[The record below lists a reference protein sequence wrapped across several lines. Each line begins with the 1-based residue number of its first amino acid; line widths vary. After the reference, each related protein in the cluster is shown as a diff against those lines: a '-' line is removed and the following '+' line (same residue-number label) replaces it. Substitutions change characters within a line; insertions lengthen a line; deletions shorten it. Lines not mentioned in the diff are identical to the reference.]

1 MNNGK
6 GEIYSGGSERRVGL
20 GNITFNAILA
30 FLHQGY
36 SGMGGKRMVLAMWRI
51 GDAGCF
57 LSMPSV
63 GNYMNS
69 AQITDPVQEI

>member
-6 GEIYSGGSERRVGL
+6 GEIYSQGSERRVGL
-20 GNITFNAILA
+20 GNIAFNAVLA

-36 SGMGGKRMVLAMWRI
+36 SGMRGKRMVLAMWRT
-51 GDAGCF
+51 GHAGCF

-63 GNYMNS
+63 GNHMNS